1 MGMVMDFV
9 KSLLDQ
15 EPVYTPEERRLAD
28 WAHAVTSDNWVLLH
42 RYRMEEEL
50 DAAGFYMKVAEGYA
64 HAYAAGREPTR
75 NADWSAFKK
84 TLENL
89 HHPLLAEA
97 TKYRH
102 DNRTGRV

>member
-1 MGMVMDFV
+1 MGMVTDFI

-28 WAHAVTSDNWVLLH
+28 WANAVTSDNWVLLH

-50 DAAGFYMKVAEGYA
+50 DTAGFYMKVAEAYA

-84 TLENL
+84 VLELL
-89 HHPLLAEA
+89 HHPTYAEA
-97 TKYRH
+97 VKYRH

>member
-9 KSLLDQ
+9 KSLLEQ
-15 EPVYTPEERRLAD
+15 EPTYTPEERKLAD
-28 WAHAVTSDNWVLLH
+28 WANAVTSDNWVLLH
-42 RYRMEEEL
+42 HYRKEEGL
-50 DAAGFYMKVAEGYA
+50 DAPGFYNRVAEAYA

-89 HHPLLAEA
+89 HHPLMAEA
-97 TKYRH
+97 VKYRH

>member
-1 MGMVMDFV
+1 MGMVTDFI
-9 KSLLDQ
+9 KSLLEQ
-15 EPVYTPEERRLAD
+15 TVTYTEDERRQAD
-28 WAHAVTSDNWVLLH
+28 WANAVTSDNWVLLH
-42 RYRMEEEL
+42 KLRMEENL
-50 DAAGFYMKVAEGYA
+50 DTGDFFMRVAEGYA

-89 HHPLLAEA
+89 HHPLLADA
-97 TKYRH
+97 VKYRH

>member
-50 DAAGFYMKVAEGYA
+50 DASEFYMKVAEAYA

-89 HHPLLAEA
+89 HHPLMADA
-97 TKYRH
+97 VKYRS
-102 DNRTGRV
+102 DNGTGRV

>member
-1 MGMVMDFV
+1 MGMVTDFI
-9 KSLLDQ
+9 KSLLEQ
-15 EPVYTPEERRLAD
+15 EPTYTSEERRLAD
-28 WAHAVTSDNWVLLH
+28 WANAVTSDNWVLLH
-42 RYRMEEEL
+42 RLRMEEGL
-50 DAAGFYMKVAEGYA
+50 DTSEFYMRVAEAYA
-64 HAYAAGREPTR
+64 HAYAAGREPSR